1 MAQTYTIFLDCQND
15 HIIQGNLH
23 IQCNPYQINNDIF
36 HKTKKNL
43 ICTKIQIIQN
53 TDTKYKH
60 KISKMILRKKYRA
73 GGISFPIFRL
83 YCKSTVVRTVW
94 YSCKNRNRHQWNKIE
109 GPEIILGTYG
119 QLIYIKGD
127 KTIWWRKNILF
138 YKLFWENWTATCE
151 IMKLEHSLIPYTNS
165 KWVKDLKVQNPCR
178 KT

>member
-1 MAQTYTIFLDCQND
+1 MTQMAQTYTIFLDCQND

-73 GGISFPIFRL
+73 GGIMFPEFQTILQTDSQQSENEIAQSCPTLCDPIDCRLPGSSVHGIFQAR
-83 YCKSTVVRTVW
+83 
-94 YSCKNRNRHQWNKIE
+94 
-109 GPEIILGTYG
+109 IL
-119 QLIYIKGD
+119 K
-127 KTIWWRKNILF
+127 
-138 YKLFWENWTATCE
+138 
-151 IMKLEHSLIPYTNS
+151 
-165 KWVKDLKVQNPCR
+165 
-178 KT
+178 

>member
-1 MAQTYTIFLDCQND
+1 MAQTYTIFMDCQND

-73 GGISFPIFRL
+73 GGIMFPEFRL
-83 YCKSTVVRTVW
+83 YYQLTVNKVKVKSLSRV
-94 YSCKNRNRHQWNKIE
+94 
-109 GPEIILGTYG
+109 
-119 QLIYIKGD
+119 QLFVTPS
-127 KTIWWRKNILF
+127 TIDYQVPLSMGFSRQE
-138 YKLFWENWTATCE
+138 Y
-151 IMKLEHSLIPYTNS
+151 
-165 KWVKDLKVQNPCR
+165 
-178 KT
+178 